1 MGRCNMSKLTGVYL
15 NNFQSIKG
23 PIFLALDKLCFFY
36 GPNSAGKS
44 SILDALDLVRKTV
57 RPETTIYRTGYLHRK
72 NKGDSNGSCTV
83 GVELIAQKFDSDKEE
98 VKAWRESPDQRGDY
112 FHQDFFKK
120 IFGKKIQIEFGG
132 GGHDLKVAIDGEP
145 LFEILADLTD
155 YDDFYRRDP
164 LCENDTFIIGKLVL
178 YKKNKLNF
186 LYDFDIKEFASSWP
200 GVGEYRYERFLESHF
215 YDLFVQETDD
225 TLSLNGIIFSD
236 DRSLKAGFIGVDHN
250 LDEAIFPAYDNLKNY
265 RSEDMDYQKFVSY
278 HFNEHE
284 NKGAKHISTRKNF
297 YWSFCN
303 IARDIDKLVKGIF
316 YQIESALE
324 YSHVR
329 GDRQIINS
337 KDCLSYPRY
346 FEDLVLS
353 NCKTEESDPSSLYA
367 QFLHEPTGSIYP
379 RANMKGDFPNKALCD
394 YLLSLRGYEVYPI
407 AYEMKQSGIPIDQY
421 SPTRTF
427 IYLKLKNKAKNEL
440 GFEDVGSGISYVFP
454 ILTSLWASK
463 FSFIEQPELHLH
475 PSAQCELGDVFIA
488 ACNQGSSS
496 VVESHSEH
504 LLLRVLRRIRETSND
519 YLLPKELKFSNES
532 LRIYYF
538 KPEPEGYTS
547 VKEIKVDKHGEFL
560 NSWPD
565 GFFSER
571 DRELFDE

>member
-1 MGRCNMSKLTGVYL
+1 MSKLTGVYL

-57 RPETTIYRTGYLHRK
+57 RPEATIYRTDHLYIK
-72 NKGDSNGSCTV
+72 NTGNSNGRCAV
-83 GVELIAQKFDSDKEE
+83 GVELIAQKFETTKEE
-98 VKAWRESPDQRGDY
+98 VKAWWESPDQRGEY
-112 FHQDFFKK
+112 IHQDFFKL
-120 IFGKKIQIEFGG
+120 IFGKKIQIEFGVEG
-132 GGHDLKVAIDGEP
+132 YVLKVAIDGEP
-145 LFEILADLTD
+145 LFEILSDHTN

-164 LCENDTFIIGKLVL
+164 LGEYDYFISGKLVL
-178 YKKNKLNF
+178 YKKNKLNL
-186 LYDFDIKEFASSWP
+186 LYDFDIKAFASSWP
-200 GVGEYRYERFLESHF
+200 GVGVHHGERFLESHF

-225 TLSLNGIIFSD
+225 TLTLNGIVFSD
-236 DRSLKAGFIGVDHN
+236 DRYFKAGFIGVDHN
-250 LDEAIFPAYDNLKNY
+250 LDEVIFPAYKKLKEY
-265 RSEDMDYQKFVSY
+265 RSEEVEYQKFISH
-278 HFNEHE
+278 HFDELE
-284 NKGAKHISTRKNF
+284 NKGAKHIYTRKNF
-297 YWSFCN
+297 YWYFRD

-353 NCKTEESDPSSLYA
+353 NCKTEESDPSSCYA
-367 QFLHEPTGSIYP
+367 QFLHEPNSWIYP
-379 RANMKGDFPNKALCD
+379 QPNIDDDFPNKALSD
-394 YLLSLRGYEVYPI
+394 YLISLRGYEVYPI
-407 AYEMKQSGIPIDQY
+407 AYEMKQTGIAKDQY
-421 SPTRTF
+421 SSTRTF
-427 IYLKLKNKAKNEL
+427 IYLKLKNKAKKEL

-488 ACNQGSSS
+488 ACNQGSSA
-496 VVESHSEH
+496 VIESHSEH

-532 LRIYYF
+532 LRIFYF

>member
-1 MGRCNMSKLTGVYL
+1 MSKLTGVYL

-44 SILDALDLVRKTV
+44 SILDALDLVRKTI
-57 RPETTIYRTGYLHRK
+57 RPETTMYRTDYLYRK
-72 NKGDSNGSCTV
+72 NEGNSNGFCEV
-83 GVELIAQKFDSDKEE
+83 GIELIAQKFDSDNEE
-98 VKAWRESPDQRGDY
+98 VKAWWESLDQRGDN

-120 IFGKKIQIEFGG
+120 IFGKKIQIEFGAR
-132 GGHDLKVAIDGEP
+132 GHALKVAINGEP
-145 LFEILADLTD
+145 LLEILSDCTD

-164 LCENDTFIIGKLVL
+164 LCENGTFIIGKLVL
-178 YKKNKLNF
+178 HKKNQLNF
-186 LYDFDIKEFASSWP
+186 LYDFDIKEFASNWP
-200 GVGEYRYERFLESHF
+200 GAGMYRYEKFLESHF
-215 YDLFVQETDD
+215 YDLFVQENDD
-225 TLSLNGIIFSD
+225 TLSLNGIVFSD

-250 LDEAIFPAYDNLKNY
+250 LDEVIFPAYKSKEY
-265 RSEDMDYQKFVSY
+265 RSEDEDYQKFISF
-278 HFNEHE
+278 HFDEIK

-407 AYEMKQSGIPIDQY
+407 AYEMKLSDIPIDQY

-427 IYLKLKNKAKNEL
+427 IYLKLKNKAKKEL

-488 ACNQGSSS
+488 ACNQGSSA

-519 YLLPKELKFSNES
+519 YLLPKELKFSSES
-532 LRIYYF
+532 FRIYYF

>member
-1 MGRCNMSKLTGVYL
+1 MSKLTGVYL

-57 RPETTIYRTGYLHRK
+57 RPEATTYRTDHLYIK
-72 NKGDSNGSCTV
+72 NQGNSNGGCAV
-83 GVELIAQKFDSDKEE
+83 GVELIAQKFDTTKEE
-98 VKAWRESPDQRGDY
+98 VKAWWESPDQRGEY
-112 FHQDFFKK
+112 LHQDFFIE
-120 IFGKKIQIEFGG
+120 IFGKKIQIEFGSEG
-132 GGHDLKVAIDGEP
+132 CVLKVAIDGEP
-145 LFEILADLTD
+145 LFEILSDLTD

-164 LCENDTFIIGKLVL
+164 LGEYGYFIIGKLVL
-178 YKKNKLNF
+178 YKKNKLNL
-186 LYDFDIKEFASSWP
+186 LYDFDIREFASSWP
-200 GVGEYRYERFLESHF
+200 GVGVHRSERFLESHF
-215 YDLFVQETDD
+215 FDLFVQETDD
-225 TLSLNGIIFSD
+225 TLTLNGIVFSD

-250 LDEAIFPAYDNLKNY
+250 LDEVIFPAYKKLKEY
-265 RSEDMDYQKFVSY
+265 RSEEVEYQKFVSH
-278 HFNEHE
+278 HFDELE
-284 NKGAKHISTRKNF
+284 NKGAKHIYTRKNF

-353 NCKTEESDPSSLYA
+353 NCKTEESDPNSCYA
-367 QFLHEPTGSIYP
+367 QFLHEPNSWIYP
-379 RANMKGDFPNKALCD
+379 QANIDDDFPNKALSD
-394 YLLSLRGYEVYPI
+394 YLISLRGYEVYPI
-407 AYEMKQSGIPIDQY
+407 AFEMKQTGIPIDQY

-427 IYLKLKNKAKNEL
+427 IYLKLKNKAKKEL

-488 ACNQGSSS
+488 ACNQGSSA

-519 YLLPKELKFSNES
+519 YLLPKELKFTNES